1 MSRQPQSNLEFVE
14 TFVDALTVRP
24 FLNDLRRT
32 RRSKLQLAAL
42 LANADQ
48 TELHEDTANAA

>member
-1 MSRQPQSNLEFVE
+1 MHQRPPTDLAFVE

-32 RRSKLQLAAL
+32 RKSRLLLQTLAVDSHDIARD
-42 LANADQ
+42 A
-48 TELHEDTANAA
+48 ETASAA

>member
-1 MSRQPQSNLEFVE
+1 MSHRTATDLAFVE

-32 RRSKLQLAAL
+32 RRSRQLLQAL
-42 LANADQ
+42 VVEGHDETREA
-48 TELHEDTANAA
+48 DTANAA